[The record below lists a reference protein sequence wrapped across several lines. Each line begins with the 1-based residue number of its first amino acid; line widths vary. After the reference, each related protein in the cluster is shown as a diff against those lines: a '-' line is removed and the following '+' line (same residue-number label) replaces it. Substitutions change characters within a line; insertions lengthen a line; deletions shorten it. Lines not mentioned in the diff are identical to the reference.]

1 MYVPLTLKLQAMHA
15 PEFASL
21 GICRMAER
29 RFLHREQSLR
39 RGKRVEDIV
48 GGMTAAVRLLLA
60 LVYLL
65 ALPVWANQSLDLLAP
80 PEQELGEHATI
91 VGESATA
98 WTPKQALEALQQEG
112 TAGKAKV
119 LSLGIGRPTQWLQ
132 LDVNNPT
139 EQPLTRQLLV
149 GQSWLDH
156 IDVWVLRDDAIVR
169 HWKTGDE
176 MATQP
181 GLDEVHGYKFEHM
194 FAPGPHRLLVR
205 VHTIDQ
211 LTINLRLR
219 TPNQADSEASLDR
232 YLYGFLYGFIASL
245 AAYNLM
251 LFAGLRKRV
260 YLLYALYLLSFL
272 LLNLAYT
279 GRGAVW
285 LWGEWVSVQRFSI
298 VSLIVLMPSL
308 GLLFSRAFLEL
319 PQLAPGLD
327 RWLRLF
333 TWIGPAL
340 LLVTMITGAYEA
352 AVWLAFVVLGLFI
365 FSMVG
370 LGVHAVRRGQPAAQF
385 FLLGAICSM
394 VGTALTEFSVW
405 GFIPYSVW
413 AYRGIEIGMMLDAT
427 LLALALAKYVR
438 AEVTQRQVAE
448 ITKAQLQRV
457 NVDLEARVAQRT
469 AEVEN
474 TLRQLEHSR
483 QELARSEA
491 RATLSTMIA
500 SLSHELGTPL
510 GNSLMAASTVADAT
524 RQFETDVTSGTLQRS
539 TLNGYVG
546 QVANGMVMVESNLG
560 RANELLKNFRQV
572 AADQASEQRR
582 EFDVSQVLTEVV
594 HTLAPSLKRHPHR
607 VVLEVPPGITMDS
620 QPGPLGQIVINLIN
634 NAYLHAFE
642 GIAKGVLT
650 IAARLDGDTVELLIS
665 DNGVGIPAENLEKLF
680 QPFFSTKIGKGGT
693 GLGMAIVENLVI
705 KTLAGS
711 VAVESTLGQGTR
723 FVIRLPKIL
732 PSDTS
737 EEDR

>member
-1 MYVPLTLKLQAMHA
+1 M
-15 PEFASL
+15 
-21 GICRMAER
+21 
-29 RFLHREQSLR
+29 
-39 RGKRVEDIV
+39 
-48 GGMTAAVRLLLA
+48 
-60 LVYLL
+60 
-65 ALPVWANQSLDLLAP
+65 
-80 PEQELGEHATI
+80 
-91 VGESATA
+91 
-98 WTPKQALEALQQEG
+98 
-112 TAGKAKV
+112 
-119 LSLGIGRPTQWLQ
+119 
-132 LDVNNPT
+132 
-139 EQPLTRQLLV
+139 
-149 GQSWLDH
+149 
-156 IDVWVLRDDAIVR
+156 
-169 HWKTGDE
+169 
-176 MATQP
+176 
-181 GLDEVHGYKFEHM
+181 DEVHGYKFEHM

-413 AYRGIEIGMMLDAT
+413 AYRGIEIGMMLDGT

-438 AEVTQRQVAE
+438 GDPAPGSRNYQGAIAEGQCGSGSARCSAYGRSRKYVAPVGAFTPGTGTQRGSCYPEHDDCEPVA
-448 ITKAQLQRV
+448 
-457 NVDLEARVAQRT
+457 RT
-469 AEVEN
+469 
-474 TLRQLEHSR
+474 
-483 QELARSEA
+483 
-491 RATLSTMIA
+491 
-500 SLSHELGTPL
+500 G
-510 GNSLMAASTVADAT
+510 
-524 RQFETDVTSGTLQRS
+524 
-539 TLNGYVG
+539 
-546 QVANGMVMVESNLG
+546 
-560 RANELLKNFRQV
+560 
-572 AADQASEQRR
+572 
-582 EFDVSQVLTEVV
+582 
-594 HTLAPSLKRHPHR
+594 HT
-607 VVLEVPPGITMDS
+607 TW
-620 QPGPLGQIVINLIN
+620 QQ
-634 NAYLHAFE
+634 
-642 GIAKGVLT
+642 
-650 IAARLDGDTVELLIS
+650 LDGGEHCCRRHAT
-665 DNGVGIPAENLEKLF
+665 
-680 QPFFSTKIGKGGT
+680 
-693 GLGMAIVENLVI
+693 
-705 KTLAGS
+705 
-711 VAVESTLGQGTR
+711 
-723 FVIRLPKIL
+723 IR
-732 PSDTS
+732 D
-737 EEDR
+737 